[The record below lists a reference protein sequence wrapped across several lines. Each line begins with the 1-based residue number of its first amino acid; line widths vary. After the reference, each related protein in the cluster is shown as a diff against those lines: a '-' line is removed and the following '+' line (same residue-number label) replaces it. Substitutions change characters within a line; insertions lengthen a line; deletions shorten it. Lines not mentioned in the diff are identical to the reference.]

1 MVLLTNFETEN
12 TDNPCY
18 VTLAVNPKGYFEFF
32 KNYKTN
38 KKHKGIKKGSRG
50 MEFSNYANKLNF
62 LVNFDIYGKPPAQY
76 KEVLRFTVKQGE
88 MIETTV
94 QKTKI
99 FSN

>member
-1 MVLLTNFETEN
+1 MYDTEN
-12 TDNPCY
+12 IDNPY
-18 VTLAVNPKGYFEFF
+18 VTLAVNLKEYFEFF

-50 MEFSNYANKLNF
+50 MEFPNYANRLNS
-62 LVNFDIYGKPPAQY
+62 LVNFDTYGKPPAEY
-76 KEVLRFTVKQGE
+76 KEVLRFTVKHVE
-88 MIETTV
+88 MIKTTV

>member
-1 MVLLTNFETEN
+1 
-12 TDNPCY
+12 
-18 VTLAVNPKGYFEFF
+18 
-32 KNYKTN
+32 
-38 KKHKGIKKGSRG
+38 